1 MVKATV
7 ITDRVFQTELVI
19 KMIEPREESKEGLG
33 IVRRVVQLVHGLII
47 SMFSSNQIDKLDQ
60 MLWLINNLKKET
72 PTPTKN
78 TSEHQKAAHKE
89 QA

>member
-47 SMFSSNQIDKLDQ
+47 SMFS
-60 MLWLINNLKKET
+60 NNLKDKLERIL
-72 PTPTKN
+72 
-78 TSEHQKAAHKE
+78 
-89 QA
+89 

>member
-47 SMFSSNQIDKLDQ
+47 SMFSNNLKDKLERI
-60 MLWLINNLKKET
+60 LWVLINKKET
-72 PTPTKN
+72 PVTPIKN
-78 TSEHQKAAHKE
+78 MLELQKEAHKV
-89 QA
+89 QI